1 MTTLIAKTI
10 TKACVPIIILFSI
23 SLLLAGH
30 NYPGGGFIGG
40 VMFTSAISLLYIV
53 FGLRYMDS
61 LYRYQWEKWFAV
73 GLLISTLTGIG
84 AMAFRYSFLRST
96 YLTVSLPLLGDIKLL
111 STTFFD
117 IGVYLVV
124 TGSLLFVFKTMGE
137 DE

>member
-1 MTTLIAKTI
+1 MIAKTI